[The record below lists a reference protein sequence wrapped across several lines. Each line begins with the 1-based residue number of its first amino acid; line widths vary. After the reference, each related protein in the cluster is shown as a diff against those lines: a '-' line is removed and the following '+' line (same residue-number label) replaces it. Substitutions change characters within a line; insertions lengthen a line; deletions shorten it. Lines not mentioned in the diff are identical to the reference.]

1 MMVSPLSG
9 SNNEI
14 ELVKI
19 ETEELSLT
27 IKGNPYHEKY
37 ESLKEYHAMNAD
49 EMMYFH
55 VDGKVESVS
64 VSVFDARLQR
74 LDEGN
79 EHPPIFLKIEVISLL
94 LFRKITSSSLFIMNI
109 QDFENKLVLF
119 KWDHFMC

>member
-37 ESLKEYHAMNAD
+37 ESLKEYHDMKVD

-55 VDGKVESVS
+55 VDGKTES

-74 LDEGN
+74 LDEWN

-94 LFRKITSSSLFIMNI
+94 LFRKITGSSLFIMNI
-109 QDFENKLVLF
+109 RVFENKLVLF
-119 KWDHFMC
+119 KWGHFMC

>member
-1 MMVSPLSG
+1 MKNM
-9 SNNEI
+9 
-14 ELVKI
+14 
-19 ETEELSLT
+19 
-27 IKGNPYHEKY
+27 
-37 ESLKEYHAMNAD
+37 SLKEYHAMNAD

-74 LDEGN
+74 LDEGTN
-79 EHPPIFLKIEVISLL
+79 TRQSFENRSYQLVVVPKNNKQLS
-94 LFRKITSSSLFIMNI
+94 FIMNI

>member
-27 IKGNPYHEKY
+27 IKGNPYHGKY

-55 VDGKVESVS
+55 VNGKAES

-74 LDEGN
+74 LDEWN
-79 EHPPIFLKIEVISLL
+79 EHAN
-94 LFRKITSSSLFIMNI
+94 LFENRSYQLVVVPKNNKQLSFIMNI
-109 QDFENKLVLF
+109 RVLENKLVLF

>member
-14 ELVKI
+14 EIVKI

-37 ESLKEYHAMNAD
+37 ESLKEYQAMNAD

-55 VDGKVESVS
+55 VDGKAES
-64 VSVFDARLQR
+64 VSVFDARLKK
-74 LDEGN
+74 LDEWN
-79 EHPPIFLKIEVISLL
+79 EHPPIFLRIEVINLL
-94 LFRKITSSSLFIMNI
+94 LFRKIIGSFLFIMNI
-109 QDFENKLVLF
+109 RVFENKLVLF
-119 KWDHFMC
+119 KWVHFMC

>member
-55 VDGKVESVS
+55 VDGKTES

-74 LDEGN
+74 LDEWN

-94 LFRKITSSSLFIMNI
+94 LFRKITTSCPFTMNI
-109 QDFENKLVLF
+109 RDFESKLVPF